1 MLFFIFIFPFH
12 QIVIEYSYS
21 LPILLTE
28 VNMYANQT
36 QLWDISFVSHIRK
49 NLDLVQNNFTR
60 QLMVRR
66 ISPAAD
72 YPVLETL
79 CGIRHRNLMGIYD
92 VKIQDGVCISLCE
105 YINGMTL
112 DMRVE
117 YYQPYDVK
125 AAKQILCQICDGLTQ
140 LHSHGLV
147 HRDIKPEN
155 VMITDDGTVK
165 IIDYSISR
173 LIKPKQQKDTTVLGT
188 EGYASPEQFGFAQTN
203 ARTDIYACGVL
214 LNYLLTGKLP
224 NEEFHQGVLKA
235 VIQQCIEIDENKRF
249 ASAEE
254 LKKVLQGKKI
264 NRRRTFQP
272 LPGFR
277 SKHIFPKIITVIFYA
292 AWLFML
298 FVYINGFPDFLKTG
312 IKNIIQQL
320 ILMADFMVFWSVLP
334 YLLFGDVFRMSE
346 RINPD
351 NPQNGKYDLR
361 ILGTAS
367 IIFGFVLIIIGV
379 YVTNQL

>member
-1 MLFFIFIFPFH
+1 M
-12 QIVIEYSYS
+12 Y
-21 LPILLTE
+21 
-28 VNMYANQT
+28 VNQS
-36 QLWDISFVSHIRK
+36 QLWDFSLVSQIRK
-49 NLDLVQNNFTR
+49 NLDLVQNKFTR

-72 YPVLETL
+72 YPVLQTL
-79 CGIRHRNLMGIYD
+79 CRIKHRNLMEIYD
-92 VKIQDGVCISLCE
+92 VKTQDGVCISLCE

-117 YYQPYDVK
+117 YYQPFDIRS
-125 AAKQILCQICDGLTQ
+125 AKDILCQICDGLSQ
-140 LHSHGLV
+140 LHINGIV
-147 HRDIKPEN
+147 HRDIKPGN

-173 LIKPKQQKDTTVLGT
+173 LIKPEQRKDTTVLGT
-188 EGYASPEQFGFAQTN
+188 AGYASPEQFGFTQTN
-203 ARTDIYACGVL
+203 GKTDIYACGVL

-224 NEEFHQGVLKA
+224 NEQLHQGPLTT

-249 ASAEE
+249 ASADE

-264 NRRRTFQP
+264 NRRRPFRP

-277 SKHIFPKIITVIFYA
+277 SKHVFPKIITVFFYTV
-292 AWLFML
+292 WIFML
-298 FVYINGFPDFLKTG
+298 FVYINGFPMIMSSSL
-312 IKNIIQQL
+312 KNIIQQL
-320 ILMADFMVFWSVLP
+320 ILMADILVFWSALP

-351 NPQNGKYDLR
+351 NPRNGKYVLR

-367 IIFGFVLIIIGV
+367 IILGFVLIFV
-379 YVTNQL
+379 SLYL

>member
-1 MLFFIFIFPFH
+1 M
-12 QIVIEYSYS
+12 Y
-21 LPILLTE
+21 
-28 VNMYANQT
+28 VNQS
-36 QLWDISFVSHIRK
+36 QLWDFSLVSQIRK
-49 NLDLVQNNFTR
+49 NLDLVQNKFTR

-72 YPVLETL
+72 YPVLQTL
-79 CGIRHRNLMGIYD
+79 CRIKHRNLMEIYD
-92 VKIQDGVCISLCE
+92 VKTQDGVCISLCE

-117 YYQPYDVK
+117 YYQPFDIRS
-125 AAKQILCQICDGLTQ
+125 AKDILCQICDGLSQ
-140 LHSHGLV
+140 LHINGIV
-147 HRDIKPEN
+147 HRDIKPGN
-155 VMITDDGTVK
+155 FMITYDGTVK

-173 LIKPKQQKDTTVLGT
+173 LIKPEQRKDTTVLGT
-188 EGYASPEQFGFAQTN
+188 AGYASPEQFGFTQTN
-203 ARTDIYACGVL
+203 GKTDIYACGVL

-224 NEEFHQGVLKA
+224 NEQLHQGLLTT

-249 ASAEE
+249 ASADE

-264 NRRRTFQP
+264 NRRRPFRP

-277 SKHIFPKIITVIFYA
+277 SKHVFPKIITVFFYTV
-292 AWLFML
+292 WIFML
-298 FVYINGFPDFLKTG
+298 FVYINGFSMIMSSSL
-312 IKNIIQQL
+312 KNIIQQL
-320 ILMADFMVFWSVLP
+320 ILMADIMVFWSALP

-351 NPQNGKYDLR
+351 NPRNGKYVLR

-367 IIFGFVLIIIGV
+367 IILGFVLIFV
-379 YVTNQL
+379 SLYL

>member
-1 MLFFIFIFPFH
+1 M
-12 QIVIEYSYS
+12 Y
-21 LPILLTE
+21 
-28 VNMYANQT
+28 VNQS
-36 QLWDISFVSHIRK
+36 QLWDFSLVSQIRK
-49 NLDLVQNNFTR
+49 NLDLVQNKFTR

-72 YPVLETL
+72 YPVLQTL
-79 CGIRHRNLMGIYD
+79 CRIKHRNLMEIYD
-92 VKIQDGVCISLCE
+92 VKTQDGVCISLCE

-117 YYQPYDVK
+117 YYQPFDIRS
-125 AAKQILCQICDGLTQ
+125 AKDILCQICDGLSQ
-140 LHSHGLV
+140 LHINGIV
-147 HRDIKPEN
+147 HRDIKPGN

-173 LIKPKQQKDTTVLGT
+173 LIKPEQRKDTTVLGT
-188 EGYASPEQFGFAQTN
+188 AGYASPEQFGFTQTN
-203 ARTDIYACGVL
+203 GKTDIYACGVL

-224 NEEFHQGVLKA
+224 NEQLHQGLLTT

-249 ASAEE
+249 ASADE

-264 NRRRTFQP
+264 NRRRPFRP

-277 SKHIFPKIITVIFYA
+277 SKHVFPKIITVFFYTV
-292 AWLFML
+292 WIFML
-298 FVYINGFPDFLKTG
+298 FVYINGFSMIMSSSL
-312 IKNIIQQL
+312 KNIIQQL
-320 ILMADFMVFWSVLP
+320 ILMADIMVFWSALP

-351 NPQNGKYDLR
+351 NPRNGKYVLR

-367 IIFGFVLIIIGV
+367 IILGFVLIFV
-379 YVTNQL
+379 SLYL

>member
-1 MLFFIFIFPFH
+1 M
-12 QIVIEYSYS
+12 Y
-21 LPILLTE
+21 
-28 VNMYANQT
+28 VNQS
-36 QLWDISFVSHIRK
+36 QLWDFSLVSQIRK
-49 NLDLVQNNFTR
+49 NLDLVQNKFTR

-72 YPVLETL
+72 YPVLQTL
-79 CGIRHRNLMGIYD
+79 CRIKHRNLMEIYD
-92 VKIQDGVCISLCE
+92 VKTQDGVCISLCE

-112 DMRVE
+112 DMRIE
-117 YYQPYDVK
+117 YYQPFDIRS
-125 AAKQILCQICDGLTQ
+125 AKQILCQICDGLSQ
-140 LHSHGLV
+140 LHINGIV
-147 HRDIKPEN
+147 HRDIKPGN

-173 LIKPKQQKDTTVLGT
+173 LIKPEQRKDTTVLGT
-188 EGYASPEQFGFAQTN
+188 AGYASPEQFGFTQTN
-203 ARTDIYACGVL
+203 GKTDIYACGVL

-224 NEEFHQGVLKA
+224 NEQLHQGPLTT

-249 ASAEE
+249 ASADE

-264 NRRRTFQP
+264 NRRRPFRP

-277 SKHIFPKIITVIFYA
+277 SKHVFPKIITVFFYIV
-292 AWLFML
+292 WIFML
-298 FVYINGFPDFLKTG
+298 FVYINGFPMIMSSSL
-312 IKNIIQQL
+312 KNIIQQL
-320 ILMADFMVFWSVLP
+320 ILMADIMVFWSALP

-351 NPQNGKYDLR
+351 NPRNGKYVLR

-367 IIFGFVLIIIGV
+367 IILGFVLIFV
-379 YVTNQL
+379 SLYL

>member
-1 MLFFIFIFPFH
+1 M
-12 QIVIEYSYS
+12 Y
-21 LPILLTE
+21 
-28 VNMYANQT
+28 VNQS
-36 QLWDISFVSHIRK
+36 QLWDFSLVSQIRK
-49 NLDLVQNNFTR
+49 NLDLVQNKFTR

-72 YPVLETL
+72 YPVLQTL
-79 CGIRHRNLMGIYD
+79 CRIKHRNLMEIYD
-92 VKIQDGVCISLCE
+92 VKTQDGVCISLCE

-112 DMRVE
+112 DMRIE
-117 YYQPYDVK
+117 YYQPFDIRS
-125 AAKQILCQICDGLTQ
+125 AKQILCQICDGLSQ
-140 LHSHGLV
+140 LHINGIV
-147 HRDIKPEN
+147 HRDIKPGN

-173 LIKPKQQKDTTVLGT
+173 LIKPEQRKDTTVLGT
-188 EGYASPEQFGFAQTN
+188 AGYASPEQFGFTQTN
-203 ARTDIYACGVL
+203 GKTDIYACGVL

-224 NEEFHQGVLKA
+224 NEQLHQGLLTA

-249 ASAEE
+249 ASADE

-264 NRRRTFQP
+264 NRRRPFRP

-277 SKHIFPKIITVIFYA
+277 SKHVFPKIITVFFYIV
-292 AWLFML
+292 WIFML
-298 FVYINGFPDFLKTG
+298 FVYINGFPMIMSSSL
-312 IKNIIQQL
+312 KNIIQQL
-320 ILMADFMVFWSVLP
+320 ILMADIMVFWSALP

-351 NPQNGKYDLR
+351 NPRNGKYVLR

-367 IIFGFVLIIIGV
+367 IILGFVLIFV
-379 YVTNQL
+379 SLYL

>member
-1 MLFFIFIFPFH
+1 M
-12 QIVIEYSYS
+12 Y
-21 LPILLTE
+21 
-28 VNMYANQT
+28 VNQS
-36 QLWDISFVSHIRK
+36 QLWDFSLVSQIRK
-49 NLDLVQNNFTR
+49 NLDLVQNKFTR

-72 YPVLETL
+72 YPVLQTL
-79 CGIRHRNLMGIYD
+79 CRIKHRNLMEIYD
-92 VKIQDGVCISLCE
+92 VKTQDGVCISLCE

-112 DMRVE
+112 DMRIE
-117 YYQPYDVK
+117 YYQPFDIRS
-125 AAKQILCQICDGLTQ
+125 AKQILCQICDGLSQ
-140 LHSHGLV
+140 LHINGIV
-147 HRDIKPEN
+147 HRDIKPGN

-173 LIKPKQQKDTTVLGT
+173 LIKPEQRKDTTVLGT
-188 EGYASPEQFGFAQTN
+188 AGYASPEQFGFTQTN
-203 ARTDIYACGVL
+203 GKTDIYACGVL

-224 NEEFHQGVLKA
+224 NEQLHQGPLTT

-249 ASAEE
+249 ASADE

-264 NRRRTFQP
+264 NRRRPFRP

-277 SKHIFPKIITVIFYA
+277 SKHVFPKIITVFFYIV
-292 AWLFML
+292 WIFML
-298 FVYINGFPDFLKTG
+298 FVYINGFPMIMSSSL
-312 IKNIIQQL
+312 KNIIQQL
-320 ILMADFMVFWSVLP
+320 ILMADILVFWSALP

-351 NPQNGKYDLR
+351 NPRNGKYVLR

-367 IIFGFVLIIIGV
+367 IILGFVLIFV
-379 YVTNQL
+379 SLYL

>member
-1 MLFFIFIFPFH
+1 M
-12 QIVIEYSYS
+12 Y
-21 LPILLTE
+21 
-28 VNMYANQT
+28 VNQS
-36 QLWDISFVSHIRK
+36 QLWDFSLVSQIRK
-49 NLDLVQNNFTR
+49 NLDLVQNKFTR

-72 YPVLETL
+72 YPVLQTL
-79 CGIRHRNLMGIYD
+79 CRIKHRNLMEIYD
-92 VKIQDGVCISLCE
+92 VKMQDGVCISLCE

-117 YYQPYDVK
+117 YYQPFDIRS
-125 AAKQILCQICDGLTQ
+125 AKDILCQICDGLSQ
-140 LHSHGLV
+140 LHINGIV
-147 HRDIKPEN
+147 HRDIKPGN

-173 LIKPKQQKDTTVLGT
+173 LIKPEQRKDTTVLGT
-188 EGYASPEQFGFAQTN
+188 AGYASPEQFGFTQTN
-203 ARTDIYACGVL
+203 GKTDIYACGVL

-224 NEEFHQGVLKA
+224 NEQLHQGPLTT

-249 ASAEE
+249 ASADE

-264 NRRRTFQP
+264 NRRRPFRP

-277 SKHIFPKIITVIFYA
+277 SKHVFPKIITVFFYIV
-292 AWLFML
+292 WIFML
-298 FVYINGFPDFLKTG
+298 FVYINGFPMIMSSSL
-312 IKNIIQQL
+312 KNIIQQL
-320 ILMADFMVFWSVLP
+320 ILMADIMVFWSALP

-351 NPQNGKYDLR
+351 NPRNGKYVLR

-367 IIFGFVLIIIGV
+367 IILGFVLIFV
-379 YVTNQL
+379 SLYL

>member
-1 MLFFIFIFPFH
+1 M
-12 QIVIEYSYS
+12 Y
-21 LPILLTE
+21 
-28 VNMYANQT
+28 VNQS
-36 QLWDISFVSHIRK
+36 QLWDFSLVSQIRK
-49 NLDLVQNNFTR
+49 NLDLVQNKFTR

-72 YPVLETL
+72 YPVLQTL
-79 CGIRHRNLMGIYD
+79 CRIKHRNLMEIYD
-92 VKIQDGVCISLCE
+92 VKTQDGVCISLCE

-117 YYQPYDVK
+117 YYQPFDIRS
-125 AAKQILCQICDGLTQ
+125 AKDILCQICDGLSQ
-140 LHSHGLV
+140 LHINGIV
-147 HRDIKPEN
+147 HRDIKPGN

-173 LIKPKQQKDTTVLGT
+173 LIKPEQRKDTTVLGT
-188 EGYASPEQFGFAQTN
+188 AGYASPEQFGFTQTN
-203 ARTDIYACGVL
+203 GKTDIYACGVL

-224 NEEFHQGVLKA
+224 NEQLHQGPLTT

-249 ASAEE
+249 ASADE

-264 NRRRTFQP
+264 NRRRPFRP

-277 SKHIFPKIITVIFYA
+277 SKHVFPKIITVFFYTV
-292 AWLFML
+292 WIFML
-298 FVYINGFPDFLKTG
+298 FVYINGFSMIMSSSL
-312 IKNIIQQL
+312 KNIIQQL
-320 ILMADFMVFWSVLP
+320 ILMADIMVFWSALP

-351 NPQNGKYDLR
+351 NPRNGKYVLR

-367 IIFGFVLIIIGV
+367 IILGFVLIFV
-379 YVTNQL
+379 SLYL

>member
-1 MLFFIFIFPFH
+1 M
-12 QIVIEYSYS
+12 Y
-21 LPILLTE
+21 
-28 VNMYANQT
+28 VNQS
-36 QLWDISFVSHIRK
+36 QLWDFSLVSQIRK
-49 NLDLVQNNFTR
+49 NLDLVQNKFTR

-72 YPVLETL
+72 YPVLQTL
-79 CGIRHRNLMGIYD
+79 CRIKHRNLMEIYD
-92 VKIQDGVCISLCE
+92 VKTQDGVCISLCE

-117 YYQPYDVK
+117 YYQPFDIRS
-125 AAKQILCQICDGLTQ
+125 AKDILCQICDGLSQ
-140 LHSHGLV
+140 LHINGIV
-147 HRDIKPEN
+147 HRDIKPGN

-173 LIKPKQQKDTTVLGT
+173 LIKPEQRKDTTVLGT
-188 EGYASPEQFGFAQTN
+188 AGYASPEQFGFTQTN
-203 ARTDIYACGVL
+203 GKTDIYACGVL

-224 NEEFHQGVLKA
+224 NEQLHQGPLTT

-249 ASAEE
+249 ASADE
-254 LKKVLQGKKI
+254 LKKVLQGKII
-264 NRRRTFQP
+264 NRRRPFRP

-277 SKHIFPKIITVIFYA
+277 SKHVFPKIITVFFYTV
-292 AWLFML
+292 WIFML
-298 FVYINGFPDFLKTG
+298 FVYINGFSMIMSSSL
-312 IKNIIQQL
+312 KNIIQQL
-320 ILMADFMVFWSVLP
+320 ILMADILVFWSALP

-351 NPQNGKYDLR
+351 NPRNGKYVLR

-367 IIFGFVLIIIGV
+367 IILGFVLIFV
-379 YVTNQL
+379 SLYQ

>member
-1 MLFFIFIFPFH
+1 M
-12 QIVIEYSYS
+12 Y
-21 LPILLTE
+21 
-28 VNMYANQT
+28 VNQS
-36 QLWDISFVSHIRK
+36 QLWDFSLVSQIRK
-49 NLDLVQNNFTR
+49 NLDLVQNKFTR

-72 YPVLETL
+72 YPVLQTL
-79 CGIRHRNLMGIYD
+79 CRIKHRNLMEIYD
-92 VKIQDGVCISLCE
+92 VKTQDGVCISLCE

-117 YYQPYDVK
+117 YYQPFDIRS
-125 AAKQILCQICDGLTQ
+125 AKDILCQICDGLSQ
-140 LHSHGLV
+140 LHINGIV
-147 HRDIKPEN
+147 HRDIKPGN

-173 LIKPKQQKDTTVLGT
+173 LIKPEQRKDTTVLGT
-188 EGYASPEQFGFAQTN
+188 AGYASPEQFGFTQTN
-203 ARTDIYACGVL
+203 GKTDIYACGVL

-224 NEEFHQGVLKA
+224 NEQLHQGLLTT

-249 ASAEE
+249 ASADE

-264 NRRRTFQP
+264 NRRRPFRP

-277 SKHIFPKIITVIFYA
+277 SKHVFPKIITVFFYIV
-292 AWLFML
+292 WIFML
-298 FVYINGFPDFLKTG
+298 FVYINGFPMIMSSSL
-312 IKNIIQQL
+312 KNIIQQL
-320 ILMADFMVFWSVLP
+320 ILMADIMVFWSALP

-351 NPQNGKYDLR
+351 NPRNGKYVLR

-367 IIFGFVLIIIGV
+367 IILGFVLIFV
-379 YVTNQL
+379 SLYL

>member
-1 MLFFIFIFPFH
+1 M
-12 QIVIEYSYS
+12 Y
-21 LPILLTE
+21 
-28 VNMYANQT
+28 VNQS
-36 QLWDISFVSHIRK
+36 QLWDFSLVSQIRK
-49 NLDLVQNNFTR
+49 NLDLVQNKFTR

-72 YPVLETL
+72 YPVLQTL
-79 CGIRHRNLMGIYD
+79 CRIKHRNLMEIYD
-92 VKIQDGVCISLCE
+92 VKTQDGVCISLCE

-112 DMRVE
+112 DMRIE
-117 YYQPYDVK
+117 YYQPFDIRS
-125 AAKQILCQICDGLTQ
+125 AKQILCQICDGLSQ
-140 LHSHGLV
+140 LHINGIV
-147 HRDIKPEN
+147 HRDIKPGN

-173 LIKPKQQKDTTVLGT
+173 LIKPEQRKDTTVLGT
-188 EGYASPEQFGFAQTN
+188 AGYASPEQFGFTQTN
-203 ARTDIYACGVL
+203 GKTDIYACGVL

-224 NEEFHQGVLKA
+224 NEQLHQGLLTT

-249 ASAEE
+249 ASADE

-264 NRRRTFQP
+264 NRRRPFRP

-277 SKHIFPKIITVIFYA
+277 SKHVFPKIITVFFYTV
-292 AWLFML
+292 WIFML
-298 FVYINGFPDFLKTG
+298 FVYINGFSMIMSSSL
-312 IKNIIQQL
+312 KNIIQQL
-320 ILMADFMVFWSVLP
+320 ILMADIMVFWSALP

-351 NPQNGKYDLR
+351 NPRNGKYVLR

-367 IIFGFVLIIIGV
+367 IILGFVLIFV
-379 YVTNQL
+379 SLYL

>member
-1 MLFFIFIFPFH
+1 M
-12 QIVIEYSYS
+12 Y
-21 LPILLTE
+21 
-28 VNMYANQT
+28 VNQS
-36 QLWDISFVSHIRK
+36 QLWDFSLVSQIRK
-49 NLDLVQNNFTR
+49 NLDLVQNKFTR

-72 YPVLETL
+72 YPVLQTL
-79 CGIRHRNLMGIYD
+79 CRIKHRNLMEIYD
-92 VKIQDGVCISLCE
+92 VKTQDGVCISLCE

-112 DMRVE
+112 DMRIE
-117 YYQPYDVK
+117 YYQPFDIRS
-125 AAKQILCQICDGLTQ
+125 AKQILCQICDGLSQ
-140 LHSHGLV
+140 LHINGIV
-147 HRDIKPEN
+147 HRDIKPGN

-173 LIKPKQQKDTTVLGT
+173 LIKPEQRKDTTVLGT
-188 EGYASPEQFGFAQTN
+188 AGYASPEQFGFTQTN
-203 ARTDIYACGVL
+203 GKTDIYACGVL

-224 NEEFHQGVLKA
+224 NEQLHQGLLTT

-249 ASAEE
+249 SSADE

-264 NRRRTFQP
+264 NRRRPFRP

-277 SKHIFPKIITVIFYA
+277 SKHVFPKIITVFFYTV
-292 AWLFML
+292 WIFML
-298 FVYINGFPDFLKTG
+298 FVYINGFSMIMSSSL
-312 IKNIIQQL
+312 KNIIQQL
-320 ILMADFMVFWSVLP
+320 ILMADIMVFWSALP

-351 NPQNGKYDLR
+351 NPRNGKYVLR

-367 IIFGFVLIIIGV
+367 IILGFVLIFV
-379 YVTNQL
+379 SLYL

>member
-1 MLFFIFIFPFH
+1 M
-12 QIVIEYSYS
+12 Y
-21 LPILLTE
+21 
-28 VNMYANQT
+28 VNQS
-36 QLWDISFVSHIRK
+36 QLWDFSLVSQIRK
-49 NLDLVQNNFTR
+49 NLDLVQNKFTR

-72 YPVLETL
+72 YPVLQTL
-79 CGIRHRNLMGIYD
+79 CRIKHRNLMEIYD
-92 VKIQDGVCISLCE
+92 VKTQDGVCISLCE

-117 YYQPYDVK
+117 YYQPLDIRS
-125 AAKQILCQICDGLTQ
+125 AKDILCQICDGLSQ
-140 LHSHGLV
+140 LHINGIV
-147 HRDIKPEN
+147 HRDIKPGN

-173 LIKPKQQKDTTVLGT
+173 LIKPEQRKDTTVLGT
-188 EGYASPEQFGFAQTN
+188 AGYASPEQFGFTQTN
-203 ARTDIYACGVL
+203 GKTDIYACGVL

-224 NEEFHQGVLKA
+224 NEQLHQGPLTT

-249 ASAEE
+249 SSADE

-264 NRRRTFQP
+264 NRRRPFRP

-277 SKHIFPKIITVIFYA
+277 SKHVFPKIITVFFYTV
-292 AWLFML
+292 WIFML
-298 FVYINGFPDFLKTG
+298 FVYINGFSMIMSSSL
-312 IKNIIQQL
+312 KNIIQQL
-320 ILMADFMVFWSVLP
+320 ILMADIMVFWSALP

-351 NPQNGKYDLR
+351 NPRNGKYVLR

-367 IIFGFVLIIIGV
+367 IILGFVLIFV
-379 YVTNQL
+379 SLYL

>member
-1 MLFFIFIFPFH
+1 M
-12 QIVIEYSYS
+12 Y
-21 LPILLTE
+21 
-28 VNMYANQT
+28 VNQS
-36 QLWDISFVSHIRK
+36 QLWDFSLVSQIRK
-49 NLDLVQNNFTR
+49 NLDLVQNKFTR

-72 YPVLETL
+72 YPVLQTL
-79 CGIRHRNLMGIYD
+79 CRIKHRNLMEIYD
-92 VKIQDGVCISLCE
+92 VKTQDGVCISLCE

-112 DMRVE
+112 DMRIE
-117 YYQPYDVK
+117 YYQPFDIRS
-125 AAKQILCQICDGLTQ
+125 AKDILCQICDGLSQ
-140 LHSHGLV
+140 LHINGIV
-147 HRDIKPEN
+147 HRDIKPGN

-173 LIKPKQQKDTTVLGT
+173 LIKPEQRKDTTVLGT
-188 EGYASPEQFGFAQTN
+188 AGYASPEQFGFTQTN
-203 ARTDIYACGVL
+203 GKTDIYACGVL

-224 NEEFHQGVLKA
+224 NEQLHQGPLTT

-249 ASAEE
+249 ASADE

-264 NRRRTFQP
+264 NRRRPFRP

-277 SKHIFPKIITVIFYA
+277 SKHVFPKIITVFFYTV
-292 AWLFML
+292 WIFML
-298 FVYINGFPDFLKTG
+298 FVYINGFPMIMSSSL
-312 IKNIIQQL
+312 KNIIQQL
-320 ILMADFMVFWSVLP
+320 ILMADILVFWSALP

-351 NPQNGKYDLR
+351 NPRNGKYVLR

-367 IIFGFVLIIIGV
+367 IILGFVLIFV
-379 YVTNQL
+379 SLYL

>member
-1 MLFFIFIFPFH
+1 M
-12 QIVIEYSYS
+12 Y
-21 LPILLTE
+21 
-28 VNMYANQT
+28 VNQS
-36 QLWDISFVSHIRK
+36 QLWDFSLVSQIRK
-49 NLDLVQNNFTR
+49 NLDLVQNKFTR

-72 YPVLETL
+72 YPVLQTL
-79 CGIRHRNLMGIYD
+79 CRIKHRNLMEIYD
-92 VKIQDGVCISLCE
+92 VKTQDGVCISLCE

-117 YYQPYDVK
+117 YYQPFDIRS
-125 AAKQILCQICDGLTQ
+125 AKDILCQICDGLSQ
-140 LHSHGLV
+140 LHINGIV
-147 HRDIKPEN
+147 HRDIKPGN

-173 LIKPKQQKDTTVLGT
+173 LIKPEQRKDTTVLGT
-188 EGYASPEQFGFAQTN
+188 AGYASPEQFGFTQTN
-203 ARTDIYACGVL
+203 GKTDIYACGVL

-224 NEEFHQGVLKA
+224 NEQLHQGLLTT

-249 ASAEE
+249 ASADE

-264 NRRRTFQP
+264 NRRRPFRP

-277 SKHIFPKIITVIFYA
+277 SKHVFPKIITVFFYTV
-292 AWLFML
+292 WIFML
-298 FVYINGFPDFLKTG
+298 FVYINGFPMIMSSSL
-312 IKNIIQQL
+312 KNIIQQL
-320 ILMADFMVFWSVLP
+320 ILMADILVFWSALP

-351 NPQNGKYDLR
+351 NPRNGKYVLR

-367 IIFGFVLIIIGV
+367 IILGFVLIFV
-379 YVTNQL
+379 SLYL

>member
-1 MLFFIFIFPFH
+1 M
-12 QIVIEYSYS
+12 Y
-21 LPILLTE
+21 
-28 VNMYANQT
+28 VNKS
-36 QLWDISFVSHIRK
+36 QLWDFSLVSQIRK
-49 NLDLVQNNFTR
+49 NLDLVQNKFTR

-72 YPVLETL
+72 YPVLQTL
-79 CGIRHRNLMGIYD
+79 CRIKHRNLMEIYD
-92 VKIQDGVCISLCE
+92 VKTQDGVCISLCE

-117 YYQPYDVK
+117 YYQPFDIRS
-125 AAKQILCQICDGLTQ
+125 AKDILCQICDGLSQ
-140 LHSHGLV
+140 LHINGIV
-147 HRDIKPEN
+147 HRDIKPGN

-173 LIKPKQQKDTTVLGT
+173 LIKPEQRKDTTVLGT
-188 EGYASPEQFGFAQTN
+188 AGYASPEQFGFTQTN
-203 ARTDIYACGVL
+203 GKTDIYACGVL

-224 NEEFHQGVLKA
+224 NEQLHQGPLTT

-249 ASAEE
+249 ASADE

-264 NRRRTFQP
+264 NRRRPFRP

-277 SKHIFPKIITVIFYA
+277 SKHVFPKIITVFFYTV
-292 AWLFML
+292 WIFML
-298 FVYINGFPDFLKTG
+298 FVYINGFPMIMSSSL
-312 IKNIIQQL
+312 KNIIQQL
-320 ILMADFMVFWSVLP
+320 ILMADIMVFWSALP

-346 RINPD
+346 RINPA
-351 NPQNGKYDLR
+351 NPRNGKYVLR

-367 IIFGFVLIIIGV
+367 IILGFVLIFV
-379 YVTNQL
+379 SLYL

>member
-1 MLFFIFIFPFH
+1 M
-12 QIVIEYSYS
+12 Y
-21 LPILLTE
+21 
-28 VNMYANQT
+28 VNQS
-36 QLWDISFVSHIRK
+36 QLWDFSLVSQIRK
-49 NLDLVQNNFTR
+49 NLDLVQNKFTR

-72 YPVLETL
+72 YPVLQTL
-79 CGIRHRNLMGIYD
+79 CRIKHRNLMEIYD
-92 VKIQDGVCISLCE
+92 VKTQDGVCISLCE

-117 YYQPYDVK
+117 YYQPFDIRS
-125 AAKQILCQICDGLTQ
+125 AKDILCQICDGLSQ
-140 LHSHGLV
+140 LHINGIV
-147 HRDIKPEN
+147 HRDIKPGN

-173 LIKPKQQKDTTVLGT
+173 LIKPEQRKDTTVLGT
-188 EGYASPEQFGFAQTN
+188 AGYASPEQFGFTQTN
-203 ARTDIYACGVL
+203 GKTDIYACGVL

-224 NEEFHQGVLKA
+224 NEQLHQGLLTT

-249 ASAEE
+249 ASADE

-264 NRRRTFQP
+264 NRRRPFRP

-277 SKHIFPKIITVIFYA
+277 SKHVFPKIITVFFYIV
-292 AWLFML
+292 WIFML
-298 FVYINGFPDFLKTG
+298 FVYINGFPMIMSSSL
-312 IKNIIQQL
+312 KNIIQQL
-320 ILMADFMVFWSVLP
+320 ILMADILVFWSALP

-351 NPQNGKYDLR
+351 NPRNGKYVLR

-367 IIFGFVLIIIGV
+367 IILGFVLIFV
-379 YVTNQL
+379 SLYL

>member
-1 MLFFIFIFPFH
+1 M
-12 QIVIEYSYS
+12 Y
-21 LPILLTE
+21 
-28 VNMYANQT
+28 VNQS
-36 QLWDISFVSHIRK
+36 QLWDFSLVSQIRK
-49 NLDLVQNNFTR
+49 NLDLVQNKFTR

-72 YPVLETL
+72 YPVLQTL
-79 CGIRHRNLMGIYD
+79 CRIKHRNLMEIYD
-92 VKIQDGVCISLCE
+92 VKTQDGVCISLCE

-112 DMRVE
+112 DMRIE
-117 YYQPYDVK
+117 YYQPFDIRS
-125 AAKQILCQICDGLTQ
+125 AKQILCQICDGLSQ
-140 LHSHGLV
+140 LHINGIV
-147 HRDIKPEN
+147 HRDIKPGN

-173 LIKPKQQKDTTVLGT
+173 LIKPEQRKDTTVLGT
-188 EGYASPEQFGFAQTN
+188 AGYASPEQFGFTQTN
-203 ARTDIYACGVL
+203 GKTDIYACGVL

-224 NEEFHQGVLKA
+224 NEQLHQGPLTT

-249 ASAEE
+249 ASADE

-264 NRRRTFQP
+264 NRRRPFRP

-277 SKHIFPKIITVIFYA
+277 SKHVFPKIITVFFYTV
-292 AWLFML
+292 WIFML
-298 FVYINGFPDFLKTG
+298 FVYINGFPMIMSSSL
-312 IKNIIQQL
+312 KNIIQQL
-320 ILMADFMVFWSVLP
+320 ILMADILVFWSALP

-351 NPQNGKYDLR
+351 NPRNGKYVLR

-367 IIFGFVLIIIGV
+367 IILGFVLIFV
-379 YVTNQL
+379 SLYL

>member
-1 MLFFIFIFPFH
+1 M
-12 QIVIEYSYS
+12 Y
-21 LPILLTE
+21 
-28 VNMYANQT
+28 VNQS
-36 QLWDISFVSHIRK
+36 QLWDFSLVSQIRK
-49 NLDLVQNNFTR
+49 NLDLVQNKFTR

-72 YPVLETL
+72 YPVLQTL
-79 CGIRHRNLMGIYD
+79 CRIKHRNLMEIYD
-92 VKIQDGVCISLCE
+92 VKTQDGVCISLCE

-117 YYQPYDVK
+117 YYQPFDIRS
-125 AAKQILCQICDGLTQ
+125 AKDILCQICDGLSQ
-140 LHSHGLV
+140 LHINGIV
-147 HRDIKPEN
+147 HRDIKPGN

-173 LIKPKQQKDTTVLGT
+173 LIKPEQRKDTTVLGT
-188 EGYASPEQFGFAQTN
+188 AGYASPEQFGFTQTN
-203 ARTDIYACGVL
+203 GKTDIYACGVL

-224 NEEFHQGVLKA
+224 NEQLHQGPLTT

-249 ASAEE
+249 ASADE

-264 NRRRTFQP
+264 NRRRPFRP

-277 SKHIFPKIITVIFYA
+277 SKHVFPKIITVFFYTVWIFI
-292 AWLFML
+292 L
-298 FVYINGFPDFLKTG
+298 FVYINGFPMIMSSSL
-312 IKNIIQQL
+312 KNIIQQL
-320 ILMADFMVFWSVLP
+320 ILMADIMVFWSALP

-351 NPQNGKYDLR
+351 NPRNGKYVLR

-367 IIFGFVLIIIGV
+367 IILGFVLIFV
-379 YVTNQL
+379 SLYL

>member
-1 MLFFIFIFPFH
+1 
-12 QIVIEYSYS
+12 
-21 LPILLTE
+21 
-28 VNMYANQT
+28 
-36 QLWDISFVSHIRK
+36 
-49 NLDLVQNNFTR
+49 
-60 QLMVRR
+60 MVRR

-72 YPVLETL
+72 YPVLQTL
-79 CGIRHRNLMGIYD
+79 CRIKHRNLMEIYD
-92 VKIQDGVCISLCE
+92 VKTQDGVCISLCE

-117 YYQPYDVK
+117 YYQPFDIRS
-125 AAKQILCQICDGLTQ
+125 AKDILCQICDGLSQ
-140 LHSHGLV
+140 LHINGIV
-147 HRDIKPEN
+147 HRDIKPGN

-173 LIKPKQQKDTTVLGT
+173 LIKPEQRKDTTVLGT
-188 EGYASPEQFGFAQTN
+188 AGYASPEQFGFTQTN
-203 ARTDIYACGVL
+203 GKTDIYACGVL

-224 NEEFHQGVLKA
+224 NEQLHQGLLTT

-249 ASAEE
+249 ASADE

-264 NRRRTFQP
+264 NRRRPFRP

-277 SKHIFPKIITVIFYA
+277 SNHVFPKIITVFFYTV
-292 AWLFML
+292 WIFML
-298 FVYINGFPDFLKTG
+298 FVYINGFSMIMSSSL
-312 IKNIIQQL
+312 KNIIQQL
-320 ILMADFMVFWSVLP
+320 ILMADIMVFWSALP

-351 NPQNGKYDLR
+351 NPRNGKYVLR

-367 IIFGFVLIIIGV
+367 IILGFVLIFV
-379 YVTNQL
+379 SLYL

>member
-1 MLFFIFIFPFH
+1 M
-12 QIVIEYSYS
+12 Y
-21 LPILLTE
+21 
-28 VNMYANQT
+28 VNQS
-36 QLWDISFVSHIRK
+36 QLWDFSLVSQIRK
-49 NLDLVQNNFTR
+49 NLDLVQNKFTR

-72 YPVLETL
+72 YPVLQTL
-79 CGIRHRNLMGIYD
+79 CRIKHRNLMEIYD
-92 VKIQDGVCISLCE
+92 VKTQDGVCISLCE

-117 YYQPYDVK
+117 YYQPFDIRS
-125 AAKQILCQICDGLTQ
+125 AKDILCQICDGLSQ
-140 LHSHGLV
+140 LHINGIV
-147 HRDIKPEN
+147 HRDIKPGN

-173 LIKPKQQKDTTVLGT
+173 LIKPEQRKDTTVLGT
-188 EGYASPEQFGFAQTN
+188 AGYASPEQFGFTQTN
-203 ARTDIYACGVL
+203 GKTDIYACGVL

-224 NEEFHQGVLKA
+224 NEQLHQGPLTT

-249 ASAEE
+249 ASADE

-264 NRRRTFQP
+264 NRRRPFRP

-277 SKHIFPKIITVIFYA
+277 SKHVFPKIITVFFYIV
-292 AWLFML
+292 WIFML
-298 FVYINGFPDFLKTG
+298 FVYINGFPMIMSSSL
-312 IKNIIQQL
+312 KNIIQQL
-320 ILMADFMVFWSVLP
+320 ILMADIMVFWSALP

-351 NPQNGKYDLR
+351 NPRNGKYVLR

-367 IIFGFVLIIIGV
+367 IILGFVLIFV
-379 YVTNQL
+379 SLYL

>member
-1 MLFFIFIFPFH
+1 M
-12 QIVIEYSYS
+12 Y
-21 LPILLTE
+21 
-28 VNMYANQT
+28 VNQS
-36 QLWDISFVSHIRK
+36 QLWDFSLVSQIRK
-49 NLDLVQNNFTR
+49 NLDLVQNKFTR

-72 YPVLETL
+72 YPVLQTL
-79 CGIRHRNLMGIYD
+79 CRIKHRNLMEIYD
-92 VKIQDGVCISLCE
+92 VKTQDGVCISLCE

-117 YYQPYDVK
+117 YYQPLDIRS
-125 AAKQILCQICDGLTQ
+125 AKDILCQICDGLSQ
-140 LHSHGLV
+140 LHINGIV
-147 HRDIKPEN
+147 HRDIKPGN

-173 LIKPKQQKDTTVLGT
+173 LIKPEQRKDTTVLGT
-188 EGYASPEQFGFAQTN
+188 AGYASPEQFGFTQTN
-203 ARTDIYACGVL
+203 GKTDIYACGVL

-224 NEEFHQGVLKA
+224 NEQLHQGPLTT

-249 ASAEE
+249 ASADE

-264 NRRRTFQP
+264 NRRRPFRP

-277 SKHIFPKIITVIFYA
+277 SKHVFPKIITVFFYTV
-292 AWLFML
+292 WIFML
-298 FVYINGFPDFLKTG
+298 FVYINGFPMIMSSSL
-312 IKNIIQQL
+312 KNIIQQL
-320 ILMADFMVFWSVLP
+320 ILMADIMVFWSALP

-351 NPQNGKYDLR
+351 NPRNGKYVLR

-367 IIFGFVLIIIGV
+367 IILGFVLIFV
-379 YVTNQL
+379 SLYL

>member
-1 MLFFIFIFPFH
+1 M
-12 QIVIEYSYS
+12 Y
-21 LPILLTE
+21 
-28 VNMYANQT
+28 VNQS
-36 QLWDISFVSHIRK
+36 QLWDFSLVSQIRK
-49 NLDLVQNNFTR
+49 NLDLVQNKFTR

-72 YPVLETL
+72 YPVLQTL
-79 CGIRHRNLMGIYD
+79 CRIKHRNLMEIYD
-92 VKIQDGVCISLCE
+92 VKTQDGVCISLCE

-112 DMRVE
+112 DMRIE
-117 YYQPYDVK
+117 YYQPFDIRS
-125 AAKQILCQICDGLTQ
+125 AKQILCQICDGLSQ
-140 LHSHGLV
+140 LHINGIV
-147 HRDIKPEN
+147 HRDIKPGN

-173 LIKPKQQKDTTVLGT
+173 LIKPEQRKDTTVLGT
-188 EGYASPEQFGFAQTN
+188 AGYASPEQFGFTQTN
-203 ARTDIYACGVL
+203 GKTDIYACGVL

-224 NEEFHQGVLKA
+224 NEQLHQGLLTA

-249 ASAEE
+249 ASADE

-264 NRRRTFQP
+264 NRRRPFRP

-277 SKHIFPKIITVIFYA
+277 SKHVFPKIITVFFYTV
-292 AWLFML
+292 WIFML
-298 FVYINGFPDFLKTG
+298 FVYINGFSMIMSSSL
-312 IKNIIQQL
+312 KNIIQQL
-320 ILMADFMVFWSVLP
+320 ILMADIMVFWSALP

-351 NPQNGKYDLR
+351 NPRNGKYVLR

-367 IIFGFVLIIIGV
+367 IILGFVLIFV
-379 YVTNQL
+379 SLYL

>member
-1 MLFFIFIFPFH
+1 M
-12 QIVIEYSYS
+12 Y
-21 LPILLTE
+21 
-28 VNMYANQT
+28 VNQS
-36 QLWDISFVSHIRK
+36 QLWDFSLVSQIRK
-49 NLDLVQNNFTR
+49 NLDLVQNKFTR

-72 YPVLETL
+72 YPVLQTL
-79 CGIRHRNLMGIYD
+79 CRIKHRNLMEIYD
-92 VKIQDGVCISLCE
+92 VKTQDGVCISLCE

-117 YYQPYDVK
+117 YYQPLDIRS
-125 AAKQILCQICDGLTQ
+125 AKDILCQICDGLSQ
-140 LHSHGLV
+140 LHINGIV
-147 HRDIKPEN
+147 HRDIKPGN

-173 LIKPKQQKDTTVLGT
+173 LIKPEQRKDTTVLGT
-188 EGYASPEQFGFAQTN
+188 AGYASPEQFGFTQTN
-203 ARTDIYACGVL
+203 GKTDIYACGVL

-224 NEEFHQGVLKA
+224 NEQLHQGPLTT

-249 ASAEE
+249 ASADE

-264 NRRRTFQP
+264 NRRRPFRP

-277 SKHIFPKIITVIFYA
+277 SKHVFPKIITVFFYTV
-292 AWLFML
+292 WIFML
-298 FVYINGFPDFLKTG
+298 FVYINGFSMIMSSSL
-312 IKNIIQQL
+312 KNIIQQL
-320 ILMADFMVFWSVLP
+320 ILMADIMVFWSALP

-351 NPQNGKYDLR
+351 NPRNGKYVLR

-367 IIFGFVLIIIGV
+367 IILGFVLIFV
-379 YVTNQL
+379 SLYL

>member
-1 MLFFIFIFPFH
+1 M
-12 QIVIEYSYS
+12 Y
-21 LPILLTE
+21 
-28 VNMYANQT
+28 VNQS
-36 QLWDISFVSHIRK
+36 QLWDFSLVSQIRK
-49 NLDLVQNNFTR
+49 NLDLVQNKFTR

-72 YPVLETL
+72 YPVLQTL
-79 CGIRHRNLMGIYD
+79 CRIKHRNLMEIYD
-92 VKIQDGVCISLCE
+92 VKTQDGVCISLCE

-117 YYQPYDVK
+117 YYQPFDIRS
-125 AAKQILCQICDGLTQ
+125 AKDILCQICDGLSQ
-140 LHSHGLV
+140 LHINGIV
-147 HRDIKPEN
+147 HRDIKPGN

-173 LIKPKQQKDTTVLGT
+173 LIKPEQRKDTTVLGT
-188 EGYASPEQFGFAQTN
+188 AGYASPEQFGFTQTN
-203 ARTDIYACGVL
+203 GKTDIYACGVL

-224 NEEFHQGVLKA
+224 NEQLHQGPLTT

-249 ASAEE
+249 ASADE

-264 NRRRTFQP
+264 NRRRPFRP

-277 SKHIFPKIITVIFYA
+277 SKHVFPKIITVFFYIV
-292 AWLFML
+292 WIFML
-298 FVYINGFPDFLKTG
+298 FVYINGFSMIMSSSL
-312 IKNIIQQL
+312 KNIIQQL
-320 ILMADFMVFWSVLP
+320 ILMADIMVFWSALP

-351 NPQNGKYDLR
+351 NP
-361 ILGTAS
+361 S
-367 IIFGFVLIIIGV
+367 IITHKKI
-379 YVTNQL
+379 NMSAAS

>member
-1 MLFFIFIFPFH
+1 M
-12 QIVIEYSYS
+12 Y
-21 LPILLTE
+21 
-28 VNMYANQT
+28 VNQS
-36 QLWDISFVSHIRK
+36 QLWDFSLVSQIRK
-49 NLDLVQNNFTR
+49 NLDLVQNKFTR

-72 YPVLETL
+72 YPVLQTL
-79 CGIRHRNLMGIYD
+79 CRIKHRNLMEIYD
-92 VKIQDGVCISLCE
+92 VKTQDGVCISLCE

-112 DMRVE
+112 DMRIE
-117 YYQPYDVK
+117 YYQPFDIRS
-125 AAKQILCQICDGLTQ
+125 AKQILCQICDGLSQ
-140 LHSHGLV
+140 LHINGIV
-147 HRDIKPEN
+147 HRDIKPGN

-173 LIKPKQQKDTTVLGT
+173 LIKPEQRKDTTVLGT
-188 EGYASPEQFGFAQTN
+188 AGYASPEQFGFTQTN
-203 ARTDIYACGVL
+203 GKTDIYACGVL

-224 NEEFHQGVLKA
+224 NEQLHQGLLTT

-249 ASAEE
+249 ASADE

-264 NRRRTFQP
+264 NRRRPFRP

-277 SKHIFPKIITVIFYA
+277 SKHVFPKIITVFFLTVWI
-292 AWLFML
+292 FML
-298 FVYINGFPDFLKTG
+298 FVYINGFSMIMSSSL
-312 IKNIIQQL
+312 KNIIQQL
-320 ILMADFMVFWSVLP
+320 ILMADIMVFWSALP

-351 NPQNGKYDLR
+351 NPRNGKYVLR

-367 IIFGFVLIIIGV
+367 IILGFVLIFV
-379 YVTNQL
+379 SLYL

>member
-1 MLFFIFIFPFH
+1 M
-12 QIVIEYSYS
+12 Y
-21 LPILLTE
+21 
-28 VNMYANQT
+28 VNQS
-36 QLWDISFVSHIRK
+36 QLWDFSLVSQIRK
-49 NLDLVQNNFTR
+49 NLDLVQNKFTR

-72 YPVLETL
+72 YPVLQTL
-79 CGIRHRNLMGIYD
+79 CRIKHRNLMEIYD
-92 VKIQDGVCISLCE
+92 VKTQDGVCISLCE

-112 DMRVE
+112 DMRIE
-117 YYQPYDVK
+117 YYQPFDIRS
-125 AAKQILCQICDGLTQ
+125 AKQILCQICDGLSQ
-140 LHSHGLV
+140 LHINGIV
-147 HRDIKPEN
+147 HRDIKPGN

-173 LIKPKQQKDTTVLGT
+173 LIKPEQRKDTTVLGT
-188 EGYASPEQFGFAQTN
+188 AGYASPEQFGFTQTN
-203 ARTDIYACGVL
+203 GKTDIYACGVL

-224 NEEFHQGVLKA
+224 NEQLHQGPLTT

-249 ASAEE
+249 ASADE

-264 NRRRTFQP
+264 NRRRPFRP

-277 SKHIFPKIITVIFYA
+277 SKHVFPKIITVFFYTV
-292 AWLFML
+292 WIFML
-298 FVYINGFPDFLKTG
+298 FVYINGFPMIMSSSL
-312 IKNIIQQL
+312 KNIIQQL
-320 ILMADFMVFWSVLP
+320 ILMADIMVFWSALP

-351 NPQNGKYDLR
+351 NPRNGKYVLR

-367 IIFGFVLIIIGV
+367 IILGFVLIFV
-379 YVTNQL
+379 SLYL

>member
-1 MLFFIFIFPFH
+1 M
-12 QIVIEYSYS
+12 Y
-21 LPILLTE
+21 
-28 VNMYANQT
+28 VNQS
-36 QLWDISFVSHIRK
+36 QLWDFSLVSQIRK
-49 NLDLVQNNFTR
+49 NLDLVQNKFTR

-72 YPVLETL
+72 YPVLQTL
-79 CGIRHRNLMGIYD
+79 CRIKHRNLMEIYD
-92 VKIQDGVCISLCE
+92 VKTQDGVCISLCE

-117 YYQPYDVK
+117 YYQPFDIRS
-125 AAKQILCQICDGLTQ
+125 AKDILCQICDGLSQ
-140 LHSHGLV
+140 LHINGIV
-147 HRDIKPEN
+147 HRDIKPGN

-173 LIKPKQQKDTTVLGT
+173 LIKPEQRKDTTVLGT
-188 EGYASPEQFGFAQTN
+188 AGYASPEQFGFTQTN
-203 ARTDIYACGVL
+203 GKTDIYACGVL

-224 NEEFHQGVLKA
+224 NEQLHQGLLTT

-249 ASAEE
+249 ASADE

-264 NRRRTFQP
+264 NRRRPFRP

-277 SKHIFPKIITVIFYA
+277 SKHVFPKIITVFFYTV
-292 AWLFML
+292 WIFML
-298 FVYINGFPDFLKTG
+298 FVYINGFPMIMSSSL
-312 IKNIIQQL
+312 KNIIQQL
-320 ILMADFMVFWSVLP
+320 ILMADIMVFWSALP

-351 NPQNGKYDLR
+351 NPRNGKYVLR

-367 IIFGFVLIIIGV
+367 IILGFVLIFV
-379 YVTNQL
+379 SLYL

>member
-1 MLFFIFIFPFH
+1 M
-12 QIVIEYSYS
+12 Y
-21 LPILLTE
+21 
-28 VNMYANQT
+28 VNQS
-36 QLWDISFVSHIRK
+36 QLWDFSLVSQIRK
-49 NLDLVQNNFTR
+49 NLDLVQNKFTR

-72 YPVLETL
+72 YPVLQTL
-79 CGIRHRNLMGIYD
+79 CRIKHRNLMEIYD
-92 VKIQDGVCISLCE
+92 VKTQDGVCISLCE

-117 YYQPYDVK
+117 YYQPFDIRS
-125 AAKQILCQICDGLTQ
+125 AKDILCQICDGLSQ
-140 LHSHGLV
+140 LHINGIV
-147 HRDIKPEN
+147 HRDIKPGN
-155 VMITDDGTVK
+155 VMITDDGMVK

-173 LIKPKQQKDTTVLGT
+173 LIKPEQRKDTTVLGT
-188 EGYASPEQFGFAQTN
+188 AGYASPEQFGFTQTN
-203 ARTDIYACGVL
+203 GKTDIYACGVL

-224 NEEFHQGVLKA
+224 NEQLHQGPLTT

-249 ASAEE
+249 ASADE

-264 NRRRTFQP
+264 NRRRPFRP

-277 SKHIFPKIITVIFYA
+277 SKHVFPKIITVFFYIV
-292 AWLFML
+292 WIFML
-298 FVYINGFPDFLKTG
+298 FVYINGFPMIMSSSL
-312 IKNIIQQL
+312 KNIIQQL
-320 ILMADFMVFWSVLP
+320 ILMADIMVFWSALP

-351 NPQNGKYDLR
+351 NPRNGKYVLR

-367 IIFGFVLIIIGV
+367 IILGFVLIFV
-379 YVTNQL
+379 SLYL

>member
-1 MLFFIFIFPFH
+1 M
-12 QIVIEYSYS
+12 Y
-21 LPILLTE
+21 
-28 VNMYANQT
+28 VNQS
-36 QLWDISFVSHIRK
+36 QLWDFSLVSQIRK
-49 NLDLVQNNFTR
+49 NLDLVQNKFTR

-72 YPVLETL
+72 YPVLQTL
-79 CGIRHRNLMGIYD
+79 CRIKHRNLMEIYD
-92 VKIQDGVCISLCE
+92 VKTQDGVCISLCE

-117 YYQPYDVK
+117 YYQPFDIRS
-125 AAKQILCQICDGLTQ
+125 AKQILCQICDGLSQ
-140 LHSHGLV
+140 LHINGIV
-147 HRDIKPEN
+147 HRDIKPGN

-173 LIKPKQQKDTTVLGT
+173 LIKPEQRKDTTVLGT
-188 EGYASPEQFGFAQTN
+188 AGYASPEQFGFTQTN
-203 ARTDIYACGVL
+203 GKTDIYACGVL

-224 NEEFHQGVLKA
+224 NEQLHQGPLTT

-249 ASAEE
+249 SSADE

-264 NRRRTFQP
+264 NRRRPFRP

-277 SKHIFPKIITVIFYA
+277 SKHVFPKIITVFFYIV
-292 AWLFML
+292 WIFML
-298 FVYINGFPDFLKTG
+298 FVYINGFSMIMSSSL
-312 IKNIIQQL
+312 KNIIQQL
-320 ILMADFMVFWSVLP
+320 ILMADIMVFWSALP

-351 NPQNGKYDLR
+351 NPRNGKYVLR

-367 IIFGFVLIIIGV
+367 IILGFVLIFV
-379 YVTNQL
+379 SLYL

>member
-1 MLFFIFIFPFH
+1 M
-12 QIVIEYSYS
+12 Y
-21 LPILLTE
+21 
-28 VNMYANQT
+28 VNQS
-36 QLWDISFVSHIRK
+36 QLWDFSLVSQIRK
-49 NLDLVQNNFTR
+49 NLDLVQNKFTR

-72 YPVLETL
+72 YPVLQTL
-79 CGIRHRNLMGIYD
+79 CRIKHRNLMEIYD
-92 VKIQDGVCISLCE
+92 VKMQDGVCISLCE

-117 YYQPYDVK
+117 YYQPFDIRS
-125 AAKQILCQICDGLTQ
+125 AKDILCQICDGLSQ
-140 LHSHGLV
+140 LHINGIV
-147 HRDIKPEN
+147 HRDIKPGN

-173 LIKPKQQKDTTVLGT
+173 LIKPEQRKDTTVLGT
-188 EGYASPEQFGFAQTN
+188 AGYASPEQFGFTQTN
-203 ARTDIYACGVL
+203 GKTDIYACGVL

-224 NEEFHQGVLKA
+224 NEQLHQGPLTT

-249 ASAEE
+249 ASADE

-264 NRRRTFQP
+264 NRRRPFRP

-277 SKHIFPKIITVIFYA
+277 SKHVFPKIITVFFYIV
-292 AWLFML
+292 WIFML
-298 FVYINGFPDFLKTG
+298 FVYINGFSMIMSSSL
-312 IKNIIQQL
+312 KNIIQQL
-320 ILMADFMVFWSVLP
+320 ILMADIMVFWSALP

-351 NPQNGKYDLR
+351 NPRNGKYVLR

-367 IIFGFVLIIIGV
+367 IILGFVLIFV
-379 YVTNQL
+379 SLYL

>member
-1 MLFFIFIFPFH
+1 M
-12 QIVIEYSYS
+12 Y
-21 LPILLTE
+21 
-28 VNMYANQT
+28 VNQS
-36 QLWDISFVSHIRK
+36 QLWDFSLVSQIRK
-49 NLDLVQNNFTR
+49 NLDLVQNKFTR

-72 YPVLETL
+72 YPVLQTL
-79 CGIRHRNLMGIYD
+79 CRIKHRNLMEIYD
-92 VKIQDGVCISLCE
+92 VKTQDGVCISLCE

-117 YYQPYDVK
+117 YYQPFDIRS
-125 AAKQILCQICDGLTQ
+125 AKQILCQICDGLSQ
-140 LHSHGLV
+140 LHINGIV
-147 HRDIKPEN
+147 HRDIKPGN
-155 VMITDDGTVK
+155 VMITDGGTVK

-173 LIKPKQQKDTTVLGT
+173 LIKPEQRKDTTVLGT
-188 EGYASPEQFGFAQTN
+188 AGYASPEQFGFTQTN
-203 ARTDIYACGVL
+203 GKTDIYACGVL

-224 NEEFHQGVLKA
+224 NEQLHQGPLTT

-249 ASAEE
+249 ASADE

-264 NRRRTFQP
+264 NRRRPFRP

-277 SKHIFPKIITVIFYA
+277 SKHVFPKIITVFFYIV
-292 AWLFML
+292 WIFML
-298 FVYINGFPDFLKTG
+298 FVYINGFPMIMSSSL
-312 IKNIIQQL
+312 KNIIQQL
-320 ILMADFMVFWSVLP
+320 ILMADIMVFWSALP

-351 NPQNGKYDLR
+351 NPRNGKYVLR

-367 IIFGFVLIIIGV
+367 IILGFVLIFV
-379 YVTNQL
+379 SLYL

>member
-1 MLFFIFIFPFH
+1 M
-12 QIVIEYSYS
+12 Y
-21 LPILLTE
+21 
-28 VNMYANQT
+28 VNQS
-36 QLWDISFVSHIRK
+36 QLWDFSLVSQIRK
-49 NLDLVQNNFTR
+49 NLDLVQNKFTR

-72 YPVLETL
+72 YPVLQTL
-79 CGIRHRNLMGIYD
+79 CRIKHRNLMEIYD
-92 VKIQDGVCISLCE
+92 VKTQDGVCISLCE

-117 YYQPYDVK
+117 YYQPFDIRS
-125 AAKQILCQICDGLTQ
+125 AKDILCQICDGLSQ
-140 LHSHGLV
+140 LHINGIV
-147 HRDIKPEN
+147 HRDIKPGN
-155 VMITDDGTVK
+155 VMITDEGTVK

-173 LIKPKQQKDTTVLGT
+173 LIKPEQRKDTTVLGT
-188 EGYASPEQFGFAQTN
+188 AGYASPEQFGFTQTN
-203 ARTDIYACGVL
+203 GKTDIYACGVL

-224 NEEFHQGVLKA
+224 NEQLHQGPLTT

-249 ASAEE
+249 ASADE

-264 NRRRTFQP
+264 NRRRPFRP

-277 SKHIFPKIITVIFYA
+277 SKHVFPKIITVFFYTV
-292 AWLFML
+292 WIFML
-298 FVYINGFPDFLKTG
+298 FVYINGFSMIMSSSL
-312 IKNIIQQL
+312 KNIIQQL
-320 ILMADFMVFWSVLP
+320 ILMADIMVFWSALP

-351 NPQNGKYDLR
+351 NPRNGKYVLR

-367 IIFGFVLIIIGV
+367 IILGFVLIFV
-379 YVTNQL
+379 SLYL

>member
-1 MLFFIFIFPFH
+1 M
-12 QIVIEYSYS
+12 Y
-21 LPILLTE
+21 
-28 VNMYANQT
+28 VNQS
-36 QLWDISFVSHIRK
+36 QLWDFSLVSQIRK
-49 NLDLVQNNFTR
+49 NLDLVQNKFTR

-72 YPVLETL
+72 YPVLQTL
-79 CGIRHRNLMGIYD
+79 CRIKHRNLMEIYD
-92 VKIQDGVCISLCE
+92 VKTQDGVCISLCE

-117 YYQPYDVK
+117 YYQPFDIRS
-125 AAKQILCQICDGLTQ
+125 AKDILCQICDGLSQ
-140 LHSHGLV
+140 LHINGIV
-147 HRDIKPEN
+147 HRDIKPGN

-173 LIKPKQQKDTTVLGT
+173 LIKPEQRKDTTVLGT
-188 EGYASPEQFGFAQTN
+188 AGYASPEQFGFTQTN
-203 ARTDIYACGVL
+203 GKTDIYACGVL

-224 NEEFHQGVLKA
+224 NEQLHQGPLTT

-249 ASAEE
+249 ASADE

-264 NRRRTFQP
+264 NRRRPFRP

-277 SKHIFPKIITVIFYA
+277 SKHVFPKIITVFFYIV
-292 AWLFML
+292 WIFML
-298 FVYINGFPDFLKTG
+298 FVYINGFPMIMSSSL
-312 IKNIIQQL
+312 KNIIQQL
-320 ILMADFMVFWSVLP
+320 ILMADIMVFWSALP

-351 NPQNGKYDLR
+351 NPRNGKY
-361 ILGTAS
+361 
-367 IIFGFVLIIIGV
+367 VLVGKGSESE
-379 YVTNQL
+379 NAMAE